1 MDFALAGLGLVIL
14 VVAGDV
20 LVRGAINL
28 SLRLGIPALIV
39 GLTIVAF
46 GTSAPELLVSVQAV
60 LEDVPGIAIGNVVGS
75 NIANILL
82 VLGLPAMLFGMNT
95 SRCNSRESYA
105 QMVMVSVLFLGLA
118 VFGALTWVTGL
129 LLLAIYAG
137 ILLNEVRNARAHR
150 AEYGE
155 VTLEGADPHM
165 AWWKIMAFL
174 AVGLA
179 GLPIGANMLVDSATS
194 IARSFGISETVI
206 GLTLVAVGTS
216 LPELATTLVAAM
228 RRHADVALGNVIGSN
243 IANILAILGIS
254 SLFGTIPIPDEIRQF
269 DMWVMLAVALL
280 ILPFA
285 YLKKDISRVVG
296 AVLTAGY
303 VSYVVVLLI

>member
-1 MDFALAGLGLVIL
+1 MEFVLAGVGLVVL
-14 VVAGDV
+14 VVAGEA
-20 LVRGAINL
+20 LVRGAVNL

-82 VLGLPAMLFGMNT
+82 VLGLPAMMFGMNT

-105 QMVMVSVLFLGLA
+105 QMVAVSVLFLGLA
-118 VFGALTWVTGL
+118 VFGVLTWVAGL

-137 ILLNEVRNARAHR
+137 ILMNEVRNARAHR

-155 VTLEGADPHM
+155 VALEGADPHM
-165 AWWKIMAFL
+165 AWWKILAFL
-174 AVGLA
+174 GVGLV
-179 GLPIGANMLVDSATS
+179 GANILVDSATS

-228 RRHADVALGNVIGSN
+228 RRHADVALGNVLGSN

-254 SLFGTIPIPDEIRQF
+254 SLFGSIPIPDEIRQF
-269 DMWVMLAVALL
+269 DMWVMLVVALL

-285 YLKKDISRVVG
+285 YFRKDISRLAG
-296 AVLTAGY
+296 AVLTLGY